1 MLNNQIEGS
10 RVVITGGSSG
20 IGLEVAHMALA
31 AGAQHVTLL
40 ARNVEKLDSAAQ
52 LLSGSVAALALDVT
66 DETAVA
72 AAFDQIGAF
81 DHLVTAAA
89 GTVRGT
95 IVEVD
100 TQAARGLFEAK
111 FWGQHHCIKY
121 GAPNMS
127 QRGSIT
133 LFSGWISRKPMKG
146 LGTLAAVDGAI
157 ESLGRVAALELAPI
171 RVNTIVPGQIDTP
184 LWRTRLSEEAAQA
197 YFGTVDNDL
206 PVGRRGQPEE
216 VAQAILALMNNP
228 FITGTT
234 LDIDG
239 GQPTGRHD

>member
-1 MLNNQIEGS
+1 MQTDQIDGTT
-10 RVVITGGSSG
+10 VVISGGSSG
-20 IGLEVAHMALA
+20 IGLCVAERVLSR
-31 AGAQHVTLL
+31 GAKDVVLL
-40 ARNVEKLDSAAQ
+40 ARNADRLAAACAQ
-52 LLSGSVAALALDVT
+52 LGERAHAMVLDVT
-66 DETAVA
+66 DEDAVSS
-72 AAFDQIGAF
+72 AFANIGAF

-100 TQAARGLFEAK
+100 TAAARGLFEAK
-111 FWGQHHCIKY
+111 FWGQHHCVKY
-121 GAPNMS
+121 GAPNMPAA
-127 QRGSIT
+127 GSIT

-146 LGTLAAVDGAI
+146 LSTLAAVDGAI

-184 LWRTRLSEEAAQA
+184 LWRTRLSEDAVQA
-197 YFGTVDNDL
+197 YFGNLDDSL
-206 PVGRRGQPEE
+206 PVGHRGRPED
-216 VAQAILALMNNP
+216 VADAILALMSNP

-239 GQPTGRHD
+239 GQPVGLHT